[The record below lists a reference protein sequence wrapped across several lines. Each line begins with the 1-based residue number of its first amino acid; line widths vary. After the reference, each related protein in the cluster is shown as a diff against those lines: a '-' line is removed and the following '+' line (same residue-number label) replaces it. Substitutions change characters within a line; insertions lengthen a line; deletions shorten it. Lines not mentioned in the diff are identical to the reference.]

1 MPRGRCL
8 QISSGQRFLWCLGHQ
23 IRRQIRIRHGCSTQQ
38 LLKHDLQRWER
49 ARASQRG
56 NLVALPRR
64 ETERV
69 QPNVTKTNKKNL
81 PNQSKQDQP
90 ASINPRIQESKN
102 PSEFVRACWRG
113 FLRGGVQ
120 EERSQKARESKLC
133 TGRTSIS
140 PPFHPQNSILS
151 LSLSH
156 FLHDL
161 GFSILINTVRAIM
174 LRPFRLTRLNV
185 LGLRCNST
193 ASAGTPP
200 LMAKFRT
207 DLKTAMRAKETSR

>member
-1 MPRGRCL
+1 MVAQASSFSSTTFNAGRGR
-8 QISSGQRFLWCLGHQ
+8 
-23 IRRQIRIRHGCSTQQ
+23 
-38 LLKHDLQRWER
+38 ER
-49 ARASQRG
+49 AREGISSRSPGERQREF
-56 NLVALPRR
+56 N
-64 ETERV
+64 
-69 QPNVTKTNKKNL
+69 PNVTKTNKKNL

-102 PSEFVRACWRG
+102 PSEFVRAFWRG

-133 TGRTSIS
+133 TGRASIS